1 MGLKWPILLLPI
13 VIAVGVAVWFAMRG
27 SRRGWQGELPLLA
40 RSFRLTTLPEYQR
53 ALKLHERLSI
63 AALVLAVIAVLTL
76 AGAAVRPTKTYQ
88 PRLAGSDTP
97 YVDIMLCFGPQFS
110 LFNAEQNGMA
120 TLMTDFQNRVKDFG
134 NQRIGM
140 TQEFYRAFPVTGD
153 HGWVTRRLSDIAEMT
168 EKYVAAGNDYT
179 RRSKIDTDLFERTAT
194 GAQPDAVDT
203 LAMCAVGLPAVG
215 SDNGRGKQ
223 LIYIGDDRLGDDPQ
237 SYGGGPDKRIY
248 SKDTLKKTIEKAG
261 IQVNAIVPDD
271 MANPA
276 GFVEELVGDSGGQRI
291 RYTEVGGFLEKATPK
306 KQENQKE
313 ELTTAVDKILAAPPQ
328 STLDAAREQAMRSF
342 QWDVPDLL
350 LQLALFAAIGLAA
363 CRVGM
368 RL

>member
-1 MGLKWPILLLPI
+1 VGVKWPILLLPI
-13 VIAVGVAVWFAMRG
+13 LIAVGVAVWFAMRR
-27 SRRGWQGELPLLA
+27 SSRGWQGELPLLA

-53 ALKLHERLSI
+53 ALKFHERLSV
-63 AALVLAVIAVLTL
+63 AALVLAIIAVLTL
-76 AGAAVRPTKTYQ
+76 AGASVRPTKTYQ
-88 PRLAGSDTP
+88 PQLAGSDTP

-110 LFNAEQNGMA
+110 LYNAEQNGMTA
-120 TLMTDFQNRVKDFG
+120 LMNDFRDRVEDFG

-153 HGWVTRRLSDIAEMT
+153 REWVSQRLSDIAKMADQF
-168 EKYVAAGNDYT
+168 VAAGNDYT
-179 RRSKIDTDLFERTAT
+179 RQSELDTALFERNAT
-194 GAQPDAVDT
+194 GASPDAVDT
-203 LAMCAVGLPAVG
+203 IAMCAVGLPAAG

-248 SKDTLKKTIEKAG
+248 SKDTLKKTIDKAK

-271 MANPA
+271 AANPP
-276 GFVEELVGDSGGQRI
+276 GFVEDLIDDTGGQRI

-313 ELTTAVDKILAAPPQ
+313 ELVTAVDRILGQPPQ
-328 STLDAAREQAMRSF
+328 SALDTAREQAMRSF

-363 CRVGM
+363 CRLGM